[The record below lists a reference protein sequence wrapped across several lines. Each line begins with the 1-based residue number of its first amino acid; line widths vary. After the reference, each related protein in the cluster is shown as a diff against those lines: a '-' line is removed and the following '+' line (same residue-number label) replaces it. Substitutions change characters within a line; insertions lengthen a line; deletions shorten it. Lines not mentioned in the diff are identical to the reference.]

1 MKRTSLLALLAIV
14 CTLDTGVVSAST
26 EASAGH
32 RVAVWGPSMTTG
44 GPAFNHQTIR
54 MVAHTSTGGA
64 GLRIH
69 LSNLRGTI
77 PLSVGAVSIGL
88 QEQGAAA
95 VAGSLR
101 AVRFRARES
110 VSIPAGA
117 EVVSDPIP
125 MAVDTE
131 QNVIVSLYLP
141 DPTGSA
147 TFHSSAFQTA
157 YVSGDGDHTTEE
169 GASSYGTTRT
179 SWYFL
184 SGLDVLPF
192 EARGTVVAFGDSI
205 TDGSITPTGANR
217 RWPDAL
223 ARRLAGDHPMAVVNS
238 GIGGNRVLTDSPTLR
253 QGIRALARFDHD
265 ALAFPGVRDI
275 ILLEGIND
283 IGNNAGPNGTPITAP
298 ALIEGYRTLI
308 AKAHAAGVRII
319 GATMLPYKGAGYY
332 RDTGELVR
340 QEANA
345 WIRTSGAFD
354 GIIDFDAAIR
364 DPQDPAVMQSSYDSG
379 DHLHPNAAGMQA
391 MADAIDLALLQ

>member
-14 CTLDTGVVSAST
+14 CTLDTGVVSASA
-26 EASAGH
+26 EPAAGH
-32 RVAVWGPSMTTG
+32 RVAVWAPSMTTG

-88 QEQGAAA
+88 QEQGATA

-101 AVRFRARES
+101 TVRFRARES
-110 VSIPAGA
+110 VTLAAGT
-117 EVVSDPIP
+117 EVISDPIP

-131 QNVIVSLYLP
+131 QNVLVSVYLP

-147 TFHSSAFQTA
+147 TLHSSAFETT
-157 YVSGDGDHTTEE
+157 YLSGDGDHSTEE

-192 EARGTVVAFGDSI
+192 QARGTVVAFGDSI
-205 TDGSITPTGANR
+205 TDGSSTPTGANR
-217 RWPDAL
+217 RWPDDL

-238 GIGGNRVLTDSPTLR
+238 GIGGNRVLTDSPNLR

-265 ALAFPGVRDI
+265 ALAVPGVRDI
-275 ILLEGIND
+275 ILMEGIND
-283 IGNNAGPNGTPITAP
+283 IGNNAGPNGSPITAP
-298 ALIEGYRTLI
+298 ALIDGYLTLI
-308 AKAHAAGVRII
+308 AKAHAAGVRIL
-319 GATMLPYKGAGYY
+319 GGTMLPYKGARYY
-332 RDTGELVR
+332 SDTGELVR

-364 DPQDPAVMQSSYDSG
+364 DPQDPAVMQSRFDSG
-379 DHLHPNAAGMQA
+379 DHLHPNATGMQA
-391 MADAIDLALLQ
+391 MADAVDLALLQ